1 MKNNGQEAGVPTMK
15 VTSIAAFAATAVFA
29 ATLVNADGPRLN
41 VDPNIHPHLAA
52 AQDLARKSYMEMQAS
67 YQGKDWDAN
76 GHAQKAMD
84 MLIVVNQ
91 EIAAAAE
98 RK

>member
-1 MKNNGQEAGVPTMK
+1 MKL
-15 VTSIAAFAATAVFA
+15 TSIAALTATAIFA
-29 ATLVNADGPRLN
+29 STLVNAQGPRLN
-41 VDPNIHPHLAA
+41 VDPGKHPHLAA
-52 AQDLARKSYMEMQAS
+52 AQDFARKAYMEMQAS
-67 YQGKDWDAN
+67 FQGKDWDAN

-91 EIAAAAE
+91 EIGAAAE